1 MIDGKRLE
9 KFTREN
15 DGEQRE
21 SKREKFVDYL
31 VNSWI
36 PSPETLMEK
45 ADSERKRG
53 EKMRQDANVL
63 MESEALGYEREG
75 DIINNRPTE
84 K

>member
-75 DIINNRPTE
+75 DIITNRPTE